1 MVPISFC
8 MTFSI
13 KFLLILQ
20 FEAQKI
26 LNASNPDV
34 VDFELSDW
42 ASELLERLGICTS
55 SRGDWRNF
63 IKKAL
68 VDRFQKSH
76 GKTLTQIYLNIGL
89 EPPACLPALDG
100 DDTTGISD
108 SPTFPKE
115 TLKSPI
121 SSKDKNTR
129 KKSPSPGSF
138 LSPRSTRSAARK
150 SLPRAL
156 FTDSIV
162 LSSSDSTHST
172 RRLSYSTASAFSS
185 VASTGSGRLVTPRSP
200 PRCDSKR
207 ATPAPQL
214 VLIPAGPSANGGRSS
229 TKARRKARTP
239 VKRLLSSNSP
249 ADAGPFGP
257 KGPSSGR
264 RSSRGAKL
272 GSTPSPAPRATP
284 RRSVRQSSR
293 PSPSASLAEA
303 SPGTAVTTPSTVN
316 HRRSTPGRRGSHQT
330 EGRRRTGTSGRRS
343 SHRRPHQHHRS
354 VQETPNP
361 KMSYPRWERARMAAA
376 EKTKDKL
383 VIVAESPVKPD
394 SVLGSP
400 LRRLRRASSLLEAL
414 RPSPFLSGGPLGA
427 DSSLSGGGEASTC
440 TSIGMTRA
448 ERWRRRQYE
457 EELSLSQFTQP
468 LPASSSS
475 PCCPLSPCEGSTQT
489 LDGAGCSGRGLRR
502 QSSNL
507 FANLLLSPPDKRR
520 RQSKPALTSTVSS
533 PPVLALAARNL
544 RVAGPSE
551 NDEPLAASNCP
562 STTVASFY
570 LNTPPKNVFA
580 SLLDVGTPTQQKS
593 LATSPFVAAF
603 NSPAP
608 APSTPLMAS
617 TLSNS
622 GLLTF
627 GRPSTRPVSSR
638 ISSSKSEVPISPQ
651 VFDEAAMFLG
661 EAEFLRKTTPA
672 RATVAEI
679 VASPT
684 AKIMSG
690 SAARERPQLSP
701 IAPSDDR
708 CLASQKLLKQAQSVP
723 ADLVQRG
730 VEDTPPSCP
739 SPGGRLN
746 TRSAQAPYSPTTALR
761 SPLSPLQ
768 LSSNSSFRKYRSDF
782 MPPTPGNDSTS
793 NRSAGILL
801 SPRKGL
807 NGPIKTPKKVLFGTP
822 LASAPILNLNKAH
835 SPYSKPV
842 LECSQAEL
850 QIAAGF
856 EPEASDFQTLS
867 SPPFP
872 SQKRSGRQSLRSQ
885 PVLQRQRRSRRSL
898 FH

>member
-1 MVPISFC
+1 
-8 MTFSI
+8 MT
-13 KFLLILQ
+13 
-20 FEAQKI
+20 
-26 LNASNPDV
+26 NV
-34 VDFELSDW
+34 
-42 ASELLERLGICTS
+42 S
-55 SRGDWRNF
+55 SM
-63 IKKAL
+63 
-68 VDRFQKSH
+68 
-76 GKTLTQIYLNIGL
+76 Y
-89 EPPACLPALDG
+89 
-100 DDTTGISD
+100 
-108 SPTFPKE
+108 
-115 TLKSPI
+115 
-121 SSKDKNTR
+121 
-129 KKSPSPGSF
+129 
-138 LSPRSTRSAARK
+138 
-150 SLPRAL
+150 
-156 FTDSIV
+156 
-162 LSSSDSTHST
+162 
-172 RRLSYSTASAFSS
+172 
-185 VASTGSGRLVTPRSP
+185 
-200 PRCDSKR
+200 
-207 ATPAPQL
+207 
-214 VLIPAGPSANGGRSS
+214 
-229 TKARRKARTP
+229 
-239 VKRLLSSNSP
+239 
-249 ADAGPFGP
+249 
-257 KGPSSGR
+257 
-264 RSSRGAKL
+264 
-272 GSTPSPAPRATP
+272 
-284 RRSVRQSSR
+284 
-293 PSPSASLAEA
+293 
-303 SPGTAVTTPSTVN
+303 
-316 HRRSTPGRRGSHQT
+316 
-330 EGRRRTGTSGRRS
+330 
-343 SHRRPHQHHRS
+343 
-354 VQETPNP
+354 
-361 KMSYPRWERARMAAA
+361 
-376 EKTKDKL
+376 
-383 VIVAESPVKPD
+383 
-394 SVLGSP
+394 
-400 LRRLRRASSLLEAL
+400 
-414 RPSPFLSGGPLGA
+414 
-427 DSSLSGGGEASTC
+427 
-440 TSIGMTRA
+440 
-448 ERWRRRQYE
+448 RRQY
-457 EELSLSQFTQP
+457 
-468 LPASSSS
+468 A
-475 PCCPLSPCEGSTQT
+475 
-489 LDGAGCSGRGLRR
+489 
-502 QSSNL
+502 
-507 FANLLLSPPDKRR
+507 
-520 RQSKPALTSTVSS
+520 
-533 PPVLALAARNL
+533 
-544 RVAGPSE
+544 
-551 NDEPLAASNCP
+551 EPLAAPNCP
-562 STTVASFY
+562 STTAASFY

-627 GRPSTRPVSSR
+627 GRSGTRPVSSR

-672 RATVAEI
+672 RTTVAEI

-690 SAARERPQLSP
+690 SAARKRLQLSP

-708 CLASQKLLKQAQSVP
+708 CLASQKLLKQAQSIP

-739 SPGGRLN
+739 SPGGRLS

-782 MPPTPGNDSTS
+782 MPPTPGNDSAS